1 MQSGIAGALS
11 QLKLGESRSREQD
24 EYEASMRR
32 HCWESGNID
41 YLGKDSFENIWA
53 KISSTVES
61 GNKQQDIPQ
70 APPQLTSQTQETT
83 TTTTTSSTS
92 EETSKSEGN

>member
-1 MQSGIAGALS
+1 M
-11 QLKLGESRSREQD
+11 KLGESRSREQD

-53 KISSTVES
+53 KIQATVES
-61 GNKQQDIPQ
+61 ANKQQDIPQ
-70 APPQLTSQTQETT
+70 APSQLSGQTQETT
-83 TTTTTSSTS
+83 TSTSLSSSTS
-92 EETSKSEGN
+92 VETSKKEGN